1 MKEELIKML
10 ASYLQLSQE
19 EARRRF
25 MDSRICETLEGKDS
39 NLQYQPIEYVFTLLK
54 QEIAEED
61 EAEEDEDDY
70 DDDFERQETMPEG
83 LFVRS
88 H

>member
-19 EARRRF
+19 EARSRF
-25 MDSRICETLEGKDS
+25 MASKICETLEGKAS

-61 EAEEDEDDY
+61 EDDY

-83 LFVRS
+83 HFVRS

>member
-10 ASYLQLSQE
+10 ASYLRISQE

-25 MDSRICETLEGKDS
+25 MASRICETLERRDS
-39 NLQYQPIEYVFTLLK
+39 NLRYQPIEYVFTLLK
-54 QEIAEED
+54 QEI
-61 EAEEDEDDY
+61 AEEDEDDY

>member
-10 ASYLQLSQE
+10 ASYLRISE
-19 EARRRF
+19 EKAKRRF
-25 MDSRICETLEGKDS
+25 LDSKICETLEEKDS
-39 NLQYQPIEYVFTLLK
+39 NLQFQPIEYVFTLLK
-54 QEIAEED
+54 QEI
-61 EAEEDEDDY
+61 AEEDEDDY

>member
-10 ASYLQLSQE
+10 ASYLRLSQE
-19 EARRRF
+19 EAQRRF
-25 MDSRICETLEGKDS
+25 MASRICETLEGKDS
-39 NLQYQPIEYVFTLLK
+39 NLHYQPTEYVFTLLK
-54 QEIAEED
+54 QEI
-61 EAEEDEDDY
+61 AEEDEDDY